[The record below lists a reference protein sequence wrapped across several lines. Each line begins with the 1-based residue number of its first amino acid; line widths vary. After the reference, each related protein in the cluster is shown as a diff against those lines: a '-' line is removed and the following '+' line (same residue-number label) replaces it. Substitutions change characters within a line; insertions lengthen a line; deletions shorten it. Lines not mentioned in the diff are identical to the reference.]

1 LGADFVV
8 DDFNYALGQ
17 RLRAARRHRGW
28 SLGDVEA
35 HTGGEFKA
43 SVVGAY
49 ERGERAISVQRFV
62 SLADIYGSAAA
73 DLLPPASESAVLID
87 LDKLASD
94 DGDLVDRYL
103 AAIQMMRKQP
113 GGAEVR
119 DSDRAVIS
127 SLLQTSQ
134 DPRKH
139 PAELTW
145 LSTNRRRAKGLR
157 DGGCVPDRSCDRDD
171 EGTL

>member
-1 LGADFVV
+1 MV

-28 SLGDVEA
+28 SLGDVET
-35 HTGGEFKA
+35 HTDGEFKA

-62 SLADIYGSAAA
+62 SLSDVYGTAAS
-73 DLLPPASESAVLID
+73 DLLPASSDSELIID
-87 LDKLASD
+87 IEALARD

-103 AAIQMMRKQP
+103 AAIQIMRKQP
-113 GGAEVR
+113 GIDEVR

-127 SLLQTSQ
+127 SLLQTV
-134 DPRKH
+134 
-139 PAELTW
+139 
-145 LSTNRRRAKGLR
+145 RAPEPK
-157 DGGCVPDRSCDRDD
+157 
-171 EGTL
+171 

>member
-1 LGADFVV
+1 MV
-8 DDFNYALGQ
+8 DEFNYALGQ

-62 SLADIYGSAAA
+62 SLSEVYGS
-73 DLLPPASESAVLID
+73 PASELLPAPSDPGLVID
-87 LDKLASD
+87 LEALAGE

-103 AAIQMMRKQP
+103 AAIQMMRKNP
-113 GGAEVR
+113 GVEEVR
-119 DSDRAVIS
+119 DSDRALIS
-127 SLLQTSQ
+127 SLLQSARTQGS
-134 DPRKH
+134 
-139 PAELTW
+139 E
-145 LSTNRRRAKGLR
+145 
-157 DGGCVPDRSCDRDD
+157 
-171 EGTL
+171 

>member
-1 LGADFVV
+1 MV

-28 SLGDVEA
+28 SLGDVES
-35 HTGGEFKA
+35 HTEGEFKA

-62 SLADIYGSAAA
+62 SLADVYGSSAA
-73 DLLPPASESAVLID
+73 DLLPPEAPSELVID
-87 LDKLASD
+87 LDALTGD

-103 AAIQMMRKQP
+103 AAIQMMRKNP
-113 GGAEVR
+113 GVDEVR

-127 SLLQTSQ
+127 SLLQS
-134 DPRKH
+134 
-139 PAELTW
+139 
-145 LSTNRRRAKGLR
+145 
-157 DGGCVPDRSCDRDD
+157 VRSPNPK
-171 EGTL
+171 

>member
-1 LGADFVV
+1 MV

-28 SLGDVEA
+28 SLGDVES
-35 HTGGEFKA
+35 HTDGQFKA

-62 SLADIYGSAAA
+62 SLADIYGASAA
-73 DLLPPASESAVLID
+73 DLLPAETHPDLVID
-87 LDKLASD
+87 LDALAGD

-113 GGAEVR
+113 GVDEVR

-127 SLLQTSQ
+127 SLLQS
-134 DPRKH
+134 
-139 PAELTW
+139 
-145 LSTNRRRAKGLR
+145 
-157 DGGCVPDRSCDRDD
+157 VRSPNSK
-171 EGTL
+171 

>member
-1 LGADFVV
+1 LGADFLV

-28 SLGDVEA
+28 SLGDVET
-35 HTGGEFKA
+35 HTDGEFKA

-62 SLADIYGSAAA
+62 SLSDVYGTAAS
-73 DLLPPASESAVLID
+73 DLLPASSDSELIID
-87 LDKLASD
+87 IEALARD

-103 AAIQMMRKQP
+103 AAIQIMRKQP
-113 GGAEVR
+113 GIDEVR

-127 SLLQTSQ
+127 SLLQTV
-134 DPRKH
+134 
-139 PAELTW
+139 
-145 LSTNRRRAKGLR
+145 RAPEPK
-157 DGGCVPDRSCDRDD
+157 
-171 EGTL
+171 

>member
-1 LGADFVV
+1 LGADFLV

-28 SLGDVEA
+28 SLGDVESQ
-35 HTGGEFKA
+35 TDGEFKA

-62 SLADIYGSAAA
+62 SLSDVYGTPAS
-73 DLLPPASESAVLID
+73 DLLPANSDSTLIID
-87 LDKLASD
+87 IEALARD

-103 AAIQMMRKQP
+103 AAIQIMRKQP
-113 GGAEVR
+113 GVEEVR

-127 SLLQTSQ
+127 SLLQTV
-134 DPRKH
+134 
-139 PAELTW
+139 
-145 LSTNRRRAKGLR
+145 RAPEPK
-157 DGGCVPDRSCDRDD
+157 
-171 EGTL
+171 

>member
-1 LGADFVV
+1 MVE
-8 DDFNYALGQ
+8 DFNYALGQ

-35 HTGGEFKA
+35 QTDGEFKA

-62 SLADIYGSAAA
+62 NLADIYGAAA
-73 DLLPPASESAVLID
+73 SDLLPAGATPELLID
-87 LDKLASD
+87 LDALAGD

-103 AAIQMMRKQP
+103 AAIQMMRRQP
-113 GGAEVR
+113 GVDEVR

-127 SLLQTSQ
+127 SLLQSV
-134 DPRKH
+134 
-139 PAELTW
+139 
-145 LSTNRRRAKGLR
+145 RAANSK
-157 DGGCVPDRSCDRDD
+157 
-171 EGTL
+171 

>member
-1 LGADFVV
+1 VSHGLGAESLV

-28 SLGDVEA
+28 SLGDVET

-62 SLADIYGSAAA
+62 SLSDVYST
-73 DLLPPASESAVLID
+73 PASELLPIPAEAQVFID
-87 LDKLASD
+87 LDALAGD

-113 GGAEVR
+113 GVDEVR
-119 DSDRAVIS
+119 DSDRALIS
-127 SLLQTSQ
+127 SLLQS
-134 DPRKH
+134 
-139 PAELTW
+139 
-145 LSTNRRRAKGLR
+145 S
-157 DGGCVPDRSCDRDD
+157 RSHER
-171 EGTL
+171 E

>member
-1 LGADFVV
+1 MVE
-8 DDFNYALGQ
+8 DFNYALGQ

-28 SLGDVEA
+28 SLGDVESQ
-35 HTGGEFKA
+35 TSGEFKA

-62 SLADIYGSAAA
+62 RLSDIYGSSAS
-73 DLLPPASESAVLID
+73 DLLPAVADRGLVID
-87 LDKLASD
+87 LDLLAKD

-113 GGAEVR
+113 GVDEVR

-127 SLLQTSQ
+127 SLLQSVRSP
-134 DPRKH
+134 DPR
-139 PAELTW
+139 
-145 LSTNRRRAKGLR
+145 
-157 DGGCVPDRSCDRDD
+157 
-171 EGTL
+171 